1 MARGKAPTRR
11 IEQELWT
18 AGHTTVVGIDE
29 VGRGSLA
36 GTVVAAAVIFWVV
49 QRTKQN
55 QESEAFRRLQVAR
68 QSVEQGNIPLA
79 TQDLTGLVQRYG
91 DTRAGV
97 QGSMLLAQLHYERGE
112 FQKGLDV
119 LGRAAGDADDETTQ
133 AAILAMQA
141 DGQVSLGKHQ
151 DAAQTYQRAA
161 EAARFDGQRALFLAA
176 RARALTAA
184 GKTDEART
192 AWSELATN
200 ASYASVA
207 GEAKVRLG
215 ELTAKPAGR

>member
-1 MARGKAPTRR
+1 MTTSATPSTPKADRVETFLDWFRVNSKLVA
-11 IEQELWT
+11 IG
-18 AGHTTVVGIDE
+18 A
-29 VGRGSLA
+29 A
-36 GTVVAAAVIFWVV
+36 AVAAAAVVFWVV
-49 QRTKQN
+49 QRTNQN

-97 QGSMLLAQLHYERGE
+97 QGSMLLAQLHYDRGE

-119 LGRAAGDADDETTQ
+119 LATAAGDADDESTR

-141 DGQVSLGKHQ
+141 DGQVSLGKHD
-151 DAAQTYQRAA
+151 DAAQTYRRAA
-161 EAARFDGQRALFLAA
+161 DAARFDGQRALYLAA

-184 GKTDEART
+184 GKTDEALT
-192 AWSELATN
+192 AWTELATN
-200 ASYASVA
+200 ASYATVA

-215 ELTAKPAGR
+215 ELAAKPVAR